1 MNPSLVHA
9 TTARPLDQQP
19 CKEVLFCI
27 EPLDAALRLR
37 VMLAGNA
44 EVTVAN
50 SSKDEVTQ
58 LLAAAGQGDT
68 DARNAL
74 FALVYDELRALSLQ
88 HLQFERPDHTLQAT
102 ALAHEAYIRLA
113 RPQEKGWANRGHFF
127 AACATAIR
135 RILVEHARARNRLKR
150 GGEHQQMPL
159 TASSLVAD
167 EPQFDI
173 IALDDALARLS
184 QLDPQRAKIVELRFF
199 GGMTV
204 HETATFMEL
213 SVPTVVR
220 YWRLAKAWLY
230 RELSEQESDGI
241 NELQ

>member
-1 MNPSLVHA
+1 M
-9 TTARPLDQQP
+9 TTQPQQ
-19 CKEVLFCI
+19 
-27 EPLDAALRLR
+27 D
-37 VMLAGNA
+37 
-44 EVTVAN
+44 
-50 SSKDEVTQ
+50 VTQ
-58 LLAAAGQGDT
+58 LLDAAGQGDSA
-68 DARNAL
+68 ARNAL
-74 FALVYDELRALSLQ
+74 LALVYDELRALSRQ

-135 RILVEHARARNRLKR
+135 RILVEHARARNTQKR
-150 GGEHQQMPL
+150 GGERRQLPL
-159 TASSLVAD
+159 TASSLVAED
-167 EPQFDI
+167 PQFDI

-184 QLDPQRAKIVELRFF
+184 QLDPQRAKVVELRFF

-204 HETATFMEL
+204 HETAAHMEL

-230 RELSEQESDGI
+230 RELSGQESDGI
-241 NELQ
+241 DELH

>member
-1 MNPSLVHA
+1 
-9 TTARPLDQQP
+9 
-19 CKEVLFCI
+19 
-27 EPLDAALRLR
+27 
-37 VMLAGNA
+37 MLAAKA
-44 EVTVAN
+44 EVTVSN
-50 SSKDEVTQ
+50 SAQDEVTQ

-74 FALVYDELRALSLQ
+74 FALVYDELRALARQ

-135 RILVEHARARNRLKR
+135 RILVEHARARGRRKR
-150 GGEHQQMPL
+150 GGQHQQVPL
-159 TASSLVAD
+159 TSSLLVAD
-167 EPQFDI
+167 DNHFDI
-173 IALDDALARLS
+173 IALDEALVLLNK
-184 QLDPQRAKIVELRFF
+184 LDPQRAKVVELRFF

-204 HETATFMEL
+204 EETADFMNL
-213 SVPTVVR
+213 SLPTVVR

-230 RELSEQESDGI
+230 RELSGQTSDAI
-241 NELQ
+241 DELE